1 MDRDYNTQA
10 FAVALMVSDGK
21 NYTTYLKELS
31 ERYQHRTYSVNV
43 NQVLEVPDQNGVKP
57 SNPESGQKTIELP
70 TTNIDILT
78 LDMGAQV
85 VEYLKDSMKTSS
97 IKNVKQLSF
106 FLPGIDDFSKKKN
119 YTEYLNVLRDLYTSG
134 YRIVWTG
141 RLMEQVFNRHP
152 KRSKTYVITMVADSP
167 KSRSI
172 TADTYLIPSQEKL
185 KSLPLNQLGV
195 IFNRYVT
202 SLQVL
207 CKQIVRMGRI
217 PDGGWDI
224 CHDKKYRPSQHC
236 LVYSFGIDNDFSFDD
251 DIADTYECE
260 VHSFDPS
267 LNLKKHQHASRVW
280 FYPLGLSGSKRKIK
294 GYRGGYWQLDTID
307 NIRRGLGHDK
317 RQIDV
322 LKMDIEHA
330 EWDVIP
336 SLAKSG
342 LLQDV
347 VQLSVEIHTPTLRD
361 SDERYLK
368 YLSDFKFLYDS
379 GFRIFWSFTNTNCK
393 YYAPDSG
400 QERTACYELDM
411 VNINTA
417 TS

>member
-1 MDRDYNTQA
+1 MEAPSPPVLDFLDA
-10 FAVALMVSDGK
+10 DVSPRITEFKLLQSPVTRYVNSLQRHCNRITRVGP
-21 NYTTYLKELS
+21 LS
-31 ERYQHRTYSVNV
+31 V

-119 YTEYLNVLRDLYTSG
+119 YMEYLNVLRDLYTSG

-195 IFNRYVT
+195 IFNR
-202 SLQVL
+202 
-207 CKQIVRMGRI
+207 
-217 PDGGWDI
+217 
-224 CHDKKYRPSQHC
+224 
-236 LVYSFGIDNDFSFDD
+236 IDNDFSFDD

-280 FYPLGLSGSKRKIK
+280 FYPLGSKRKIK